1 MITSWL
7 LRVVSITISV
17 VLLSGMTLRAQTIA
31 GAVAEEISGEGL
43 AGAVVLLFD
52 HEDTERGAVLTQP
65 DGRFEIQVPGP
76 GTYRLR
82 VERIGYASTISAPL
96 VLDNGQHVETSLQ
109 APIAAIELAGIEVV
123 LDHACEVRPEASRH
137 VAIVWEEA
145 RKALV
150 AAYLTQNQR
159 IYRFD
164 LSEYRRLRDPR
175 SFRIEDEAMWI
186 RSDRRPDSPYVSRS
200 ARQFAQLGYADV
212 HDDHVQYYGPDA
224 AALVSNSFLD
234 RHCFRLI
241 EKRGPRG
248 LLGIAFS
255 PLQGHDKVDI
265 EGVVWVDRVSGE
277 LDHLEF
283 GYVGLPW
290 RHQAA
295 VATGRIGFRRLVE
308 GGWIVESW
316 WLRAPLF
323 RDSLGHGPVVAIK
336 EVGGE
341 VTGIKGLELR
351 TGPDDRS

>member
-1 MITSWL
+1 MIASRL

-17 VLLSGMTLRAQTIA
+17 ALLSGMTLQAQTIA
-31 GAVAEEISGEGL
+31 GVVAGEISGEGL
-43 AGAVVLLFD
+43 AGAIVLLFD
-52 HEDTERGAVLTQP
+52 HEDTERGAILTQP

-96 VLDNGQHVETSLQ
+96 VVDNG
-109 APIAAIELAGIEVV
+109 
-123 LDHACEVRPEASRH
+123 
-137 VAIVWEEA
+137 
-145 RKALV
+145 
-150 AAYLTQNQR
+150 
-159 IYRFD
+159 
-164 LSEYRRLRDPR
+164 
-175 SFRIEDEAMWI
+175 
-186 RSDRRPDSPYVSRS
+186 PDSPYVSRS

-255 PLQGHDKVDI
+255 PLQGYDKVDI
-265 EGVVWVDRVSGE
+265 EGVVWVDRASGG

-290 RHQAA
+290 RHHAA

-323 RDSLGHGPVVAIK
+323 RDSLGHGPVVGIK

-341 VTGIKGLELR
+341 VTGIKGPELR